1 MCKSKDVQFSLKVLI
16 NKQKTKVL
24 YAKAD
29 SHFVDV
35 LLSFLTLPL
44 RTVVRILGKHY
55 GNDEAQA
62 PVIGSLNTM
71 YNGLANLD
79 SDHFCTE
86 SSKQMLLNPRKSFRN
101 ERCKLKLNVD
111 DTQPTKVSIVQTNIN
126 GSSRALNKG

>member
-1 MCKSKDVQFSLKVLI
+1 MCKSEDVQFSLKVLI

-29 SHFVDV
+29 NHLVDV

-44 RTVVRILGKHY
+44 GTVIKILGKHY

-86 SSKQMLLNPRKSFRN
+86 SSNRQRFQSSKLISMEAQELLIRGGAFGLPDKN
-101 ERCKLKLNVD
+101 LD
-111 DTQPTKVSIVQTNIN
+111 
-126 GSSRALNKG
+126 